1 MSWDGFVLLGE
12 KAFAIGEIERANKIN
27 PGSCFREPPS
37 YLEHRSILVIHR
49 GVKVGNFSTPKSD
62 VILLGSGLGGLI
74 GGTLLCQ
81 KGCSVLLL
89 REKDYQPL
97 YERERYRFVPFSN
110 FSERRFNPSLLPL
123 ALQRVKPSRSGLVSG
138 KTLAPQKKK

>member
-1 MSWDGFVLLGE
+1 M
-12 KAFAIGEIERANKIN
+12 
-27 PGSCFREPPS
+27 
-37 YLEHRSILVIHR
+37 HR
-49 GVKVGNFSTPKSD
+49 GVKIGNLSTPKND

-81 KGCSVLLL
+81 RGCSVLLL

-110 FSERRFNPSLLPL
+110 FSEKRFNPSLLHRL
-123 ALQRVKPSRSGLVSG
+123 SRALNLSALVASREKPGQKEAGVDSTKQKVAFQIVLPGSRIDRL
-138 KTLAPQKKK
+138 